1 MHSYT
6 QHNYHFKTQLQVGI
20 WRPSKNSKIYNIRSL
35 LTQAVLSVSRHSIC
49 TTYDQRSHPQ
59 EHGTSTVSPNR
70 IIIFRF
76 YCKWAFGVPQKI
88 LEYPMEGLHQPI
100 LFYLLPGILFRPH
113 MTTKDTNRNPRQ
125 A

>member
-49 TTYDQRSHPQ
+49 TTYDHRSHPQ
-59 EHGTSTVSPNR
+59 EPRTSIVTPNK
-70 IIIFRF
+70 IITFRVC
-76 YCKWAFGVPQKI
+76 CKWAFGVPQKI
-88 LEYPMEGLHQPI
+88 LEYLMEGLHQPI
-100 LFYLLPGILFRPH
+100 LIYLCPAISFQLH
-113 MTTKDTNRNPRQ
+113 MSTGDTHRNLRQ